1 MHTCLL
7 SRSCLQT
14 LTHVRRVHVAHCDS
28 SAAGCERTRGHS
40 SSWCHCHERCCRGI
54 CVVSKP
60 NWFFFQCVLGLTQ
73 VDIYGHANSTLV
85 NGSRMLNGINWTVV
99 KAKPIFSC
107 SSCMSGIGGSGDF
120 LRNSYMNIIHIP
132 SARKTA
138 TGWISS
144 IVPMVY
150 ICDRVLEYVNQSIH
164 MLSRRSRMSTTPS
177 TMSALS

>member
-1 MHTCLL
+1 ML

-14 LTHVRRVHVAHCDS
+14 LTHVRGVHVAHCDS
-28 SAAGCERTRGHS
+28 SAAGCQRTRGHS
-40 SSWCHCHERCCRGI
+40 PSWCHRYERCCRGI

-60 NWFFFQCVLGLTQ
+60 NWLIFQCFVAVIQ

-85 NGSRMLNGINWTVV
+85 NGSRMLNGIDWTVV
-99 KAKPIFSC
+99 KAKHIFSR

-150 ICDRVLEYVNQSIH
+150 SCDGVFGHGNQSIH